1 MSDERTR
8 RANDTPR
15 RVRVSGPPTADSA
28 ERFFQNSFFVVVS
41 AIGAVVVLVVF
52 AMLLC
57 ALLTQ
62 NVDTDT
68 LSAMLGTGTT
78 VIGTLVGSFVGLR
91 QGQQGRDQAQQRAE
105 QTLREA
111 ERSRRETERV
121 LWSALAT
128 CPPIRQKKSCVA
140 PPTLAIAPLDARPR
154 PYEASPRGARR
165 AVCAPGA

>member
-1 MSDERTR
+1 MGDERAR
-8 RANDTPR
+8 RGNDTPR
-15 RVRVSGPPTADSA
+15 RVRVSDPAQADGA

-41 AIGAVVVLVVF
+41 ATGAVVVLVLF
-52 AMLLC
+52 AMLLS

-111 ERSRRETERV
+111 ERNRRETERV
-121 LWSALAT
+121 LWSALAYV
-128 CPPIRQKKSCVA
+128 PSDKAEEILRSA
-140 PPTLAIAPLDARPR
+140 PNSGVRPT
-154 PYEASPRGARR
+154 
-165 AVCAPGA
+165 

>member
-91 QGQQGRDQAQQRAE
+91 QGQQGRDQAQERAE
-105 QTLREA
+105 QSLREA

-121 LWSALAT
+121 LWSALAYV
-128 CPPIRQKKSCVA
+128 PSDKAEEILRSA
-140 PPTLAIAPLDARPR
+140 PNSGDRPT
-154 PYEASPRGARR
+154 
-165 AVCAPGA
+165 

>member
-1 MSDERTR
+1 MSDERAR
-8 RANDTPR
+8 RGNDTPR
-15 RVRVSGPPTADSA
+15 RVRVSDPAQADSA

-41 AIGAVVVLVVF
+41 ATGAVVVLVVF

-121 LWSALAT
+121 LWSALAYV
-128 CPPIRQKKSCVA
+128 PSDKAEEILRSA
-140 PPTLAIAPLDARPR
+140 PNSGDRPT
-154 PYEASPRGARR
+154 
-165 AVCAPGA
+165 

>member
-1 MSDERTR
+1 MSDQRTR
-8 RANDTPR
+8 RGNDTPR
-15 RVRVSGPPTADSA
+15 RVSVSEPAQAERA

-52 AMLLC
+52 AMLFA

-62 NVDTDT
+62 NVDTDW

-105 QTLREA
+105 QSLRVA
-111 ERSRRETERV
+111 EQSRRETERV
-121 LWSALAT
+121 LWSALAYV
-128 CPPIRQKKSCVA
+128 PSDKAEEILRSA
-140 PPTLAIAPLDARPR
+140 PNSGVRST
-154 PYEASPRGARR
+154 
-165 AVCAPGA
+165 

>member
-1 MSDERTR
+1 MSDERAR
-8 RANDTPR
+8 RGNDTPR
-15 RVRVSGPPTADSA
+15 RVRVSDPAQADSA

-41 AIGAVVVLVVF
+41 ATGAVVVLVVF

-105 QTLREA
+105 QSLREA

-121 LWSALAT
+121 LWSALAYV
-128 CPPIRQKKSCVA
+128 PSDKAEEILRSA
-140 PPTLAIAPLDARPR
+140 PDSGARPT
-154 PYEASPRGARR
+154 
-165 AVCAPGA
+165 

>member
-1 MSDERTR
+1 MENEQQDTTAGGVRMSDERAR
-8 RANDTPR
+8 RGNDTPR
-15 RVRVSGPPTADSA
+15 RVRVSDPARADSA
-28 ERFFQNSFFVVVS
+28 ERVFQNSFFVVVS

-91 QGQQGRDQAQQRAE
+91 QGQQGRDQVQQRAE
-105 QTLREA
+105 QSLRET
-111 ERSRRETERV
+111 ERSRRETERI
-121 LWSALAT
+121 LWSALAYV
-128 CPPIRQKKSCVA
+128 PSDKAEEILRSA
-140 PPTLAIAPLDARPR
+140 PDSGARPT
-154 PYEASPRGARR
+154 
-165 AVCAPGA
+165 

>member
-1 MSDERTR
+1 MSDQRTR

-15 RVRVSGPPTADSA
+15 RVPVSDPAQAHSA

-41 AIGAVVVLVVF
+41 AIGAVVVLVVL
-52 AMLLC
+52 AMLFC

-68 LSAMLGTGTT
+68 LSAMLGIGTT

-111 ERSRRETERV
+111 ERTRRETERV
-121 LWSALAT
+121 LWSALAYV
-128 CPPIRQKKSCVA
+128 PSDKAEEILRSA
-140 PPTLAIAPLDARPR
+140 PNSGARP
-154 PYEASPRGARR
+154 A
-165 AVCAPGA
+165 